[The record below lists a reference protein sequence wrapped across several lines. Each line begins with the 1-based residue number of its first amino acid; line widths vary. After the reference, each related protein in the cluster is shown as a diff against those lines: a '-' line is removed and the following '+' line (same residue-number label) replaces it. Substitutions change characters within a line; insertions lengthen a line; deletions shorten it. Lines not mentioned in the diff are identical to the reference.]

1 MARARPWHDGA
12 MDDTLRMLTAA
23 QDEAAAQL
31 AEPGDWLS
39 GAQRVAVW
47 AEARD
52 SATNPLDRARREAI
66 SPAAVADR
74 HPATAELPAPAVDV
88 VHRVAS
94 DPGRLTRAWADDA
107 IVELGEET
115 YAELVG
121 VTGIALV
128 LDRFRLA
135 IGQPARPL
143 PAPVGGEPA
152 RVRPDDV
159 GDVGAWVAQTVHK
172 ARANVSR
179 ALSLVPRTNQT
190 WRVLVDSH
198 YTRGAEFY
206 RLVWDRPL
214 SRPQVELVAART
226 TSLHECFY

>member
-1 MARARPWHDGA
+1 
-12 MDDTLRMLTAA
+12 MDDVLRMLTAA
-23 QDEAAAQL
+23 QDEAAAGL
-31 AEPGDWLS
+31 AHPGDWLT

-47 AEARD
+47 AEARN
-52 SATNPLDRARREAI
+52 AAFNPLDRARREAV
-66 SPAAVADR
+66 SPAAVEGR
-74 HPATAELPAPAVDV
+74 HPATAELSAAAVEV

-94 DPGRLTRAWADDA
+94 DPGRLTRAWAA
-107 IVELGEET
+107 EAMAELGEET
-115 YAELVG
+115 YAEIVG
-121 VTGIALV
+121 VTGIAFV

-135 IGQPARPL
+135 IGQPPRAL
-143 PAPVGGEPA
+143 PSPVEGEPA

-179 ALSLVPRTNQT
+179 ALSLVPRTNQV
-190 WRVLVDSH
+190 WRILVDSH
-198 YTRGAEFY
+198 YSRGAEFY